1 MSELLPFVISL
12 VVAVVLIFVF
22 LPRLAAY
29 RYSHSARTLAGANL
43 TGKFW
48 GMIGFGLD
56 SGYLSL
62 SPEDESATISFTKRT
77 SEKGETYFQLRAVT
91 NRVTLDRIRAF
102 TKKLDAQPNLIQWS
116 MVDTDS
122 SGLLEID
129 ISGPVTADP
138 VGMEGVA
145 TGVLA
150 ALGYD
155 SSQKYRIEFEG
166 PNDEEKIA
174 EYLRS

>member
-1 MSELLPFVISL
+1 MTWILVVV
-12 VVAVVLIFVF
+12 VVAVVLIFVCF
-22 LPRLAAY
+22 PRVAAY
-29 RYSHSARTLAGANL
+29 RYTHGARTLAGANL

-48 GMIGFGLD
+48 GMIGFGRD

-62 SPEDESATISFTKRT
+62 SPKDESATISFTKRT

-91 NRVTLDRIRAF
+91 NRVTFDRIRAF
-102 TKKLDAQPNLIQWS
+102 TRKLEAQPNRIQFS

-122 SGLLEID
+122 SELLEID
-129 ISGPVTADP
+129 ISGPVTTDP

-145 TGVLA
+145 TGVLT